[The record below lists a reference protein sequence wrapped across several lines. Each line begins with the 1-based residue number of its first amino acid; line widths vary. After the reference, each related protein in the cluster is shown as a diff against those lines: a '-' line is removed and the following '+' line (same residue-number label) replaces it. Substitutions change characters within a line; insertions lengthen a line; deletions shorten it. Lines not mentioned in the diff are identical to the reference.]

1 MGDLDLPYH
10 WLEDAIATT
19 PEHSPERL
27 FYLSNAGV
35 ICQERYTAD
44 GGPAMLDRAAS
55 ALKAAA
61 RLTTPEGNLATG
73 TKTTPA
79 GPPIPLLPAQ
89 AGLGQDVIREICVV
103 LCWPRLTGVS
113 VASSERAMTD
123 GGNLDAIRAAREEL
137 DAVIEEIRT
146 VPGYEDFL
154 AVPTFDDV
162 AGVAGEC
169 PLVYVA
175 AAEPGGLAL
184 LVRGADV
191 THVPLN
197 GLTAAALREHTTAHL
212 EAYAVYRADPETAR
226 AQWNSSLDAVTAWLW
241 AEVMGPILEH
251 LGEGTDL
258 VVVAGGLL
266 GLLPLHAAWTPD
278 TSHLTGRRHVLDTVS
293 ISYVPNA
300 RALAAA
306 RRLAAEVP
314 PARLLAVAEPSP
326 VAAAPLPMAKYEAM
340 TAAAAF
346 PASPAT
352 LRAGE
357 ATSLSFEREARKASV
372 LHLACHGFAELAS
385 PLDSGLL
392 LADGNMTLG
401 RLMQLQLQVRLAV
414 LSACETALPG
424 TELPDEVVALPTGL
438 LQAGVA
444 GVVASQWSVPD
455 RATAMLMTE
464 FYRCWR
470 WDQMTPAAALRAAQR
485 WLRDTTNAQKIH
497 QIETAL
503 AENEGWLPPAAARRF
518 LDEISYLEPDDRD
531 HSGLHSWAA
540 FAYVGA

>member
-1 MGDLDLPYH
+1 MG
-10 WLEDAIATT
+10 
-19 PEHSPERL
+19 S
-27 FYLSNAGV
+27 
-35 ICQERYTAD
+35 C
-44 GGPAMLDRAAS
+44 GGPVPVR
-55 ALKAAA
+55 
-61 RLTTPEGNLATG
+61 GG
-73 TKTTPA
+73 FQA
-79 GPPIPLLPAQ
+79 GCLEEFVPLLAGRAWLACPA
-89 AGLGQDVIREICVV
+89 AN
-103 LCWPRLTGVS
+103 
-113 VASSERAMTD
+113 SERAMTE
-123 GGNLDAIRAAREEL
+123 GGGLDAIRAAREEL
-137 DAVIEEIRT
+137 DAVIEEIRA

-184 LVRGADV
+184 VVRDADV

-197 GLTAAALREHTTAHL
+197 GLTAAALRERVTAHL
-212 EAYAVYRADPETAR
+212 EAYAGYRATPGTALAR
-226 AQWNSSLDAVTAWLW
+226 WNISLDDVTAWLW
-241 AEVMGPILEH
+241 DEVMGPVLAN
-251 LGEGTDL
+251 LGETGDL
-258 VVVAGGLL
+258 VIVAGGLL

-278 TSHLTGRRHVLDTVS
+278 ASRVTGRRYALDTMT

-314 PARLLAVAEPSP
+314 PTRLLAIAEPSP

-352 LRAGE
+352 LQDGE
-357 ATSLSFEREARKASV
+357 ATSLSFEWEAPKASV
-372 LHLACHGFAELAS
+372 LHLACHGFAELAR

-392 LADGNMTLG
+392 LAGGQMTLG
-401 RLMQLQLQVRLAV
+401 RLMELRLRVRLAV

-455 RATAMLMTE
+455 RATAMLMAE

-470 WDQMTPAAALRAAQR
+470 QEQMTPAAALRAAQG
-485 WLRDTTNAQKIH
+485 WLRDTTNGQKIH
-497 QIETAL
+497 WAETAL
-503 AENEGWLPPAAARRF
+503 GRHEAWLPPAVAQSF
-518 LDEISYLEPDDRD
+518 LDVLYYLEPDHRD
-531 HSGLHSWAA
+531 HSSLHNWAA

>member
-1 MGDLDLPYH
+1 MGEL
-10 WLEDAIATT
+10 
-19 PEHSPERL
+19 R
-27 FYLSNAGV
+27 
-35 ICQERYTAD
+35 
-44 GGPAMLDRAAS
+44 
-55 ALKAAA
+55 
-61 RLTTPEGNLATG
+61 
-73 TKTTPA
+73 
-79 GPPIPLLPAQ
+79 
-89 AGLGQDVIREICVV
+89 VV
-103 LCWPRLTGVS
+103 LCWLRLASVS
-113 VASSERAMTD
+113 VANSERAMTD

-137 DAVIEEIRT
+137 DAVIEEIQT

-162 AGVAGEC
+162 AGVAGEY
-169 PLVYVA
+169 PLIYVA

-184 LVRGADV
+184 VVRGTEV
-191 THVPLN
+191 THVPLD

-212 EAYAVYRADPETAR
+212 EAYAQYRAHPDTAR
-226 AQWNSSLDAVTAWLW
+226 TQWNSSLDAVTAWLW
-241 AEVMGPILEH
+241 TAVMGPTLGH
-251 LGEGTDL
+251 LGESTDL
-258 VVVAGGLL
+258 VVVVAGGLL
-266 GLLPLHAAWTPD
+266 GLLPLHAAWTSD
-278 TSHLTGRRHVLDTVS
+278 SSRLTGRRYVLDTVS
-293 ISYVPNA
+293 IGYVPNA

-306 RRLAAEVP
+306 RRLAADVP

-352 LRAGE
+352 LQAGE
-357 ATSLSFEREARKASV
+357 ATSLSFEREAQKASV

-392 LADGNMTLG
+392 LADGHMTLG
-401 RLMQLQLQVRLAV
+401 RLMELQLRVRLAV
-414 LSACETALPG
+414 LSACESALPG

-470 WDQMTPAAALRAAQR
+470 WEQMPPAAALRAAQR

-497 QIETAL
+497 RIETAL
-503 AENEGWLPPAAARRF
+503 AKHESWLPPAVARSF
-518 LDEISYLEPDDRD
+518 LDEISYLEPDHRD